1 MDAKEV
7 SRVLTIEE
15 LLRLNEENGLALGL
29 ESLSPPETLQQTITN
44 EEIDRPGLPLAGFFE
59 CFEGGR
65 LLIMGRGEIAYIQRM
80 EQNNDTTNLEK
91 LFHYKVPAVV
101 ITHDQT
107 PPSSLASICQRYQVP
122 LLRTKLPT
130 KQFIPMITSF
140 LTDYFAPSLCVH
152 GNLVSVH
159 GIGVL
164 IVGKSGI
171 GKSEVSLGLVDRGH
185 KFIADDL
192 VRIRRLSKAEGYELL
207 GEPALHLGA
216 YLEIRGVGIINLEQY
231 YGQSRIQ
238 TREQIGLIIEL
249 HEWDSR
255 YQYDRLGIDERFE
268 KILEVPIPKRTIPV
282 SSGRHIPL
290 LVEIAAYREVLR
302 RTGEQ
307 SAAEEMDKKLLGLLK
322 K

>member
-1 MDAKEV
+1 METSQVA
-7 SRVLTIEE
+7 RVLTVAE
-15 LLRLNEENGLALGL
+15 LLRLNEEQNLALGL
-29 ESLSPPETLQQTITN
+29 ELLSSQETLQQAITN

-65 LLIMGRGEIAYIQRM
+65 ILIMGKGEVAYIKKM
-80 EQNNDTTNLEK
+80 EKENNTTTLEK
-91 LFHYKVPAVV
+91 LFHSKIPAVV
-101 ITHDQT
+101 ITHGQT
-107 PPSSLASICQRYQVP
+107 PPSSLKEICQRYQVP

-140 LTDYFAPSLCVH
+140 LTDYFAPSISIH
-152 GNLVSVH
+152 GNLVSVY

-192 VRIRRLSKAEGYELL
+192 VRIRRLSKAEGYELI
-207 GEPALHLGA
+207 GEPSLHLGA
-216 YLEIRGVGIINLEQY
+216 YLEIRGVGIINLSQY
-231 YGQSRIQ
+231 YGEGRIQ
-238 TREQIGLIIEL
+238 KSEHVGLIIEL

-255 YQYDRLGIDERFE
+255 YQYDRLGIDDRFE
-268 KILEVPIPKRTIPV
+268 RILEVDIPKRTIPV
-282 SSGRHIPL
+282 SSGRNIPL
-290 LVEIAAYREVLR
+290 LIEIAAYREIMR
-302 RTGEQ
+302 RLGKN
-307 SAAEEMDKKLLGLLK
+307 SAEELDQKLLGLLK